1 MDAALEIAGLWAAF
15 TASHV
20 GLSSLRVRPKLVG
33 ALGEVAFLGLYSVVA
48 LAIFVPLMWL
58 YFTHK
63 HDGPAL
69 WLLPRGPLLSWTLYL
84 AMAVALV
91 LLVAS
96 FVNPSPAGMAP
107 NASSTPRGVHW
118 ITRHPLVMAFVVF
131 ALAHLLPNG
140 FASDVAFFGGFAA
153 FALIAAA
160 HQDSRK
166 RVAGPAGYARVRRRD
181 AVPPVHGLARRCR
194 ACASCRRS
202 RSAPASP
209 WRSRSASST
218 RPGSAGIPE
227 LGLSPPAPSSRS
239 RPGSLSG
246 RRAGCRPAA
255 SRSAARARA

>member
-63 HDGPAL
+63 HEGPAL

-166 RVAGPAGYARVRRRD
+166 RVAGPAGYAEFAAATPFLPFTGSRTLQ
-181 AVPPVHGLARRCR
+181 GLR
-194 ACASCRRS
+194 
-202 RSAPASP
+202 
-209 WRSRSASST
+209 
-218 RPGSAGIPE
+218 E
-227 LGLSPPAPSSRS
+227 LSPIALGAGVALAILIRFFHSSWFGGN
-239 RPGSLSG
+239 P
-246 RRAGCRPAA
+246 
-255 SRSAARARA
+255 

>member
-1 MDAALEIAGLWAAF
+1 MYAALEIAALWAAF

-63 HDGPAL
+63 HEGPAL
-69 WLLPRGPLLSWTLYL
+69 WLLPRGALLSWTLYV

-107 NASSTPRGVHW
+107 NTSSTPRGVHW

-153 FALIAAA
+153 FAVVAAA

-166 RVAGPAGYARVRRRD
+166 RVAGPAGYTEFAAATPFFPFTGSRTLQGLRELS
-181 AVPPVHGLARRCR
+181 PVAIGVGLALAVAIRFFH
-194 ACASCRRS
+194 ASWFGGN
-202 RSAPASP
+202 P
-209 WRSRSASST
+209 
-218 RPGSAGIPE
+218 
-227 LGLSPPAPSSRS
+227 
-239 RPGSLSG
+239 
-246 RRAGCRPAA
+246 
-255 SRSAARARA
+255 